1 MDMMME
7 TVLPVYLESLEEDD
21 HYNMQLPD
29 RMEQKIGVESAR
41 TVCKREMRPAS
52 LGNPIWNPNIAT
64 SCIPLPPGSKTVWTV
79 ALDFSSWLLELQRL
93 VANMGIL
100 NGD

>member
-1 MDMMME
+1 MMME

-41 TVCKREMRPAS
+41 TVCKREMRPAG

-64 SCIPLPPGSKTVWTV
+64 QHLSINVM
-79 ALDFSSWLLELQRL
+79 ELINSL
-93 VANMGIL
+93 VKMEGWYCS
-100 NGD
+100 GR

>member
-7 TVLPVYLESLEEDD
+7 TVLPLNLESMEEDD

-41 TVCKREMRPAS
+41 TVCKREMRPAG
-52 LGNPIWNPNIAT
+52 LGNPI
-64 SCIPLPPGSKTVWTV
+64 
-79 ALDFSSWLLELQRL
+79 
-93 VANMGIL
+93 
-100 NGD
+100 

>member
-1 MDMMME
+1 MMME

-41 TVCKREMRPAS
+41 TVCKREMRPAG

-64 SCIPLPPGSKTVWTV
+64 HPPSLSG
-79 ALDFSSWLLELQRL
+79 DPIMLQK
-93 VANMGIL
+93 MT
-100 NGD
+100 